1 MSECIFCELIADT
14 SIANVV
20 YEDKRYLA
28 FLDIHPLVK
37 GHVLVIPKKHVEW
50 VDEVEN
56 FGEYFEVAKKIG
68 IASKKALN
76 ADWVSYLTVGVDV
89 PHAHIHV
96 LPRNSNDKQT
106 DVVNFD
112 KILKLQKSE
121 MQNIAKL
128 YRSEIG
134 GV

>member
-1 MSECIFCELIADT
+1 MKDCIFCELIANP
-14 SIANVV
+14 SLANVI
-20 YEDKRYLA
+20 YQDDKYIA
-28 FLDIHPLVK
+28 FLDMYPRVK
-37 GHVLVIPKKHVEW
+37 GHALVIPKIHHQW
-50 VDEVEN
+50 VDEVED
-56 FGEYFEVAKKIG
+56 FGEYWQIAKKIG
-68 IASKKALN
+68 IASKKVLS

-96 LPRNSNDKQT
+96 LPRKFNDQQT

-112 KILKLQKSE
+112 KILKLQKNE

>member
-1 MSECIFCELIADT
+1 MKDCIFCKIIADP
-14 SIANVV
+14 SNADVI
-20 YEDKRYLA
+20 YQDDKYLA
-28 FLDIHPLVK
+28 ILDIYPRVK
-37 GHVLVIPKKHVEW
+37 GHVLVIPKKHYQW

-68 IASKKALN
+68 IAAKKALN
-76 ADWVSYLTVGVDV
+76 ADWISYLTVGVDI

-96 LPRNSNDKQT
+96 LPRSYNDQQT

-112 KILKLQKSE
+112 KILKLEKSE
-121 MQNIAKL
+121 MQEIVKS